1 MEEPT
6 KVCRRDQNPLDRE
19 GYRLFFE
26 ESLVGAALLSP
37 DGLIREANGTLEE
50 LLDCP
55 AGDLTGRH
63 VREFS
68 PPEDQVPGGEGLV
81 RLLSGRSRRE
91 VLDRRLRTCSGKVLD
106 GRLFAVRLD
115 GPEGTRRGFLVQ
127 VVDLTESRH
136 RERAMHHL
144 AYHDLLTDLPNRA
157 AFLEAFDLALQE
169 ASRARQILALVF
181 IDLNEFKEI
190 NDQLGHVY
198 GDEALRVIAE
208 RLRGCLR
215 RSDLVARIGGD
226 EFVMLLPD
234 LTREEQIEPI
244 LDKIASQ
251 FDAPLRMEDRC
262 FTVTA
267 SLGAAL
273 FPRDGRD
280 PDALLHKADQAMYRH
295 KARKAR
301 PN

>member
-1 MEEPT
+1 
-6 KVCRRDQNPLDRE
+6 
-19 GYRLFFE
+19 
-26 ESLVGAALLSP
+26 
-37 DGLIREANGTLEE
+37 
-50 LLDCP
+50 
-55 AGDLTGRH
+55 
-63 VREFS
+63 
-68 PPEDQVPGGEGLV
+68 
-81 RLLSGRSRRE
+81 

-157 AFLEAFDLALQE
+157 AFREAFDLALQE
-169 ASRARQILALVF
+169 ASRAGQILALVF